1 MHTRA
6 AVVLF
11 LIVGVPFA
19 SGCRR
24 AAEIPDATHRQ
35 AVTAFYVALAALQTS
50 QDAHARKELERVMQL
65 VPDEA
70 AAWANLG
77 LLLLRQQQ
85 TEEAKPRL
93 TKASELAPDNAA
105 IVRLQALA
113 ASRSGSLD
121 ESIRHWRRAIVLD
134 PADLK
139 APYALAQDLER
150 LGGPAN
156 EVEAK
161 QVLASLAARSSNL
174 AAELESARLAAKLG
188 DAAALNTALDALA
201 ARSAAMAGRCHGS
214 G

>member
-121 ESIRHWRRAIVLD
+121 ESIRHWRRAIELD
-134 PADLK
+134 RGRPEGAIRARPGSRATGRASQRGRGEAGAGIAGRTL
-139 APYALAQDLER
+139 
-150 LGGPAN
+150 
-156 EVEAK
+156 VESRRRAR
-161 QVLASLAARSSNL
+161 VGAARG
-174 AAELESARLAAKLG
+174 K
-188 DAAALNTALDALA
+188 
-201 ARSAAMAGRCHGS
+201 AG
-214 G
+214 